1 MTQAEENPRRA
12 GIRRA
17 VQTTCIAVRSDRF
30 KLFGQR
36 GFDVSVDA
44 MLVET
49 RVPMSLGD
57 RVMVTFQTP
66 RGGWVQS
73 RAEVARIVSGRRPGD
88 SGCAVGLRFVEMD
101 PKLKLELQASL
112 RGIPPTIP
120 TRALRV
126 ASRAMALAA

>member
-1 MTQAEENPRRA
+1 MSQTKQNPNRAGVRRA
-12 GIRRA
+12 IK
-17 VQTTCIAVRSDRF
+17 TPCIAVQSEHY

-36 GFDVSVDA
+36 AYDVSADG

-49 RVPMSLGD
+49 RVPMSVGE

-66 RGGWVQS
+66 RGRWMQS

-88 SGCAVGLRFVEMD
+88 RGCAVGLRFVDMD
-101 PKLKLELQASL
+101 DASRSTLRASL

-120 TRALRV
+120 ARALRV
-126 ASRAMALAA
+126 ATVQQRLAA